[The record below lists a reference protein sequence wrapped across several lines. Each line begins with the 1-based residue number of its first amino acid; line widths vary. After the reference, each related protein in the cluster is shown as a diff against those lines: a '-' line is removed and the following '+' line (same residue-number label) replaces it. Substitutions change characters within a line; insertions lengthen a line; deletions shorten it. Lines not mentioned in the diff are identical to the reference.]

1 MNSLKPLHWVGIV
14 VGLVLVLYFTYHH
27 LQYFSDV
34 SFLGAVLLIEII
46 IASLWKY
53 DQRFFVLLIIAVGW
67 AGMSFPLQGEWTR
80 GRWVVL
86 AAGAVAGFIIW
97 TKTPRGRFGSLHLIA
112 FFCVC
117 AAFVS
122 ASVSPFLQMAFFKA
136 LSLLLLFTYC
146 ASGARLA
153 VLGREDRFFRGL
165 LWGSEMAVYF
175 TAICYL
181 GLGNGFWGNPNS
193 LGAVTSVALFPPLLW
208 GWVNSE
214 GREVRFRRLVAL
226 LLCVYLVLFSMERA
240 GMVSV
245 VAVTLVFCLCLR
257 QYKLLMKV
265 VALVLLLVAVT
276 GILAP
281 EALNRRFGGLKDA
294 VLYKGHKE
302 EGIMGSRR
310 TPWEKSITT
319 IKEHPW
325 FGTGYGTSPTG
336 EDPGLSFGKF
346 SSSAETARE
355 HGSSY
360 MTIVE
365 WVGGLGVLPFLALLL
380 VTGSNLWKVCAWMR
394 RTANPRHYSIPL
406 AMVIL
411 AGLLHASFEDWLFAV
426 GYYLCV
432 YFWVFAFVL
441 ADIVPDAVAVQVPSL
456 VARASRLSPSDFGAV
471 VSTR

>member
-14 VGLVLVLYFTYHH
+14 VGSGLALYFAYDH
-27 LQYFSDV
+27 LQYFGDV
-34 SFLGAVLLIEII
+34 SFLGGVLLLEII

-80 GRWVVL
+80 ARWVVL
-86 AAGAVAGFIIW
+86 TAGSVAGFIIW
-97 TKTPRGRFGSLHLIA
+97 TKNPRGRFGSLHLIA

-122 ASVSPFLQMAFFKA
+122 ASVSQFLLMAFFKA
-136 LSLLLLFTYC
+136 LSLLLLLTYC

-165 LWGSEMAVYF
+165 LLGTEIAVYF

-181 GLGNGFWGNPNS
+181 GLGMGFLGNPNS
-193 LGAVTSVALFPPLLW
+193 LGAVTSVALFPLLLW

-214 GREVRFRRLVAL
+214 GREARFRRLVAL

-245 VAVTLVFCLCLR
+245 VAVTLVFCLGLH
-257 QYKLLMKV
+257 QYRLLVKV

-281 EALNRRFGGLKDA
+281 ESLNKHLAGLKDA
-294 VLYKGHKE
+294 VIYKGHKE
-302 EGIMGSRR
+302 LGFMASRR
-310 TPWEKSITT
+310 TPWEKSIAS

-336 EDPGLSFGKF
+336 EDPGLAFGKF
-346 SSSAETARE
+346 SSSAESARE

-360 MTIVE
+360 MAITE
-365 WVGGLGVLPFLALLL
+365 WVGLLGVLPFAALLL
-380 VTGSNLWKVCAWMR
+380 VTVLNLWKVCVWMR
-394 RTANPRHYSIPL
+394 RTANPRHYAIPL
-406 AMVIL
+406 AMVVL
-411 AGLLHASFEDWLFAV
+411 AGLVHAAFEDWLFAV
-426 GYYLCV
+426 GFYLCV
-432 YFWVFAFVL
+432 YFWAFAFVL
-441 ADIVPDAVAVQVPSL
+441 ADLVPDAVVVPAATAFSRISRPSPADFVAVLP
-456 VARASRLSPSDFGAV
+456 
-471 VSTR
+471 TR